1 MTSRKGVYYLV
12 DGRYLKSL
20 GTTVK
25 RFAEYRLDQYV
36 KGKFGFAK
44 GGITLADYYERWIA
58 GKSEPIAR
66 RSAVRDYRQHF
77 GAYIKPALGGVALG
91 SVDRQAVE
99 RLRNK
104 MVVTGLSIKTAR
116 NVIDGSLRALWRDAT
131 AEGLVQH
138 NPFAGMR
145 WPTPARRLPEPFSPA
160 ERGAILGW
168 VLERQAFYY
177 PFVLFQFTTGCRP
190 SESTGLR
197 WSDVDASRCT
207 VAIQRS
213 RHLRADAQT
222 KTAGSWRVIQVPAEL
237 LAVIEQL
244 RLPWRKPSDPVFFNK
259 VSGAQL
265 DANEWARVYWQ
276 RICEGAGVR
285 PRKFYA
291 TRHTSITE
299 AVERGENM
307 LAIARYHG
315 TSLAMIERNYCGA
328 LSMDANKMQTAV
340 GKYAKSL
347 VVPTGIEPGAALS
360 DNLRQLINQAVRSS
374 PAMRKVG

>member
-1 MTSRKGVYYLV
+1 MTNRKGVYYLV

-25 RFAEYRLDQYV
+25 RFAEHRLEQYV
-36 KGKFGFAK
+36 KGKFGFGK
-44 GGITLADYYERWIA
+44 GITLGEYYEGWID
-58 GKSEPIAR
+58 GKAEPIAR

-104 MVVTGLSIKTAR
+104 MVATGLSIKTAR
-116 NVIDGSLRALWRDAT
+116 NVIDGSLRALWRDAS

-145 WPTPARRLPEPFSPA
+145 WPAPVRRLPEPFTAA
-160 ERGAILGW
+160 ERGKILAW
-168 VLERQAFYY
+168 VLEHQVFYY
-177 PFVLFQFTTGCRP
+177 PFLLFQFATGCRP
-190 SESTGLR
+190 SESTGLL
-197 WSDVDASRCT
+197 WSDVDVVRCT

-213 RHLRADAQT
+213 RHLRADNQT
-222 KTAGSWRVIQVPAEL
+222 KTAGSFRVIQVPAEL
-237 LAVIEQL
+237 MGVLEQM
-244 RLPWRKPSDPVFFNK
+244 RLPWHKPGDPVFFNK

-299 AVERGENM
+299 AVQRGDNM

-315 TSLAMIERNYCGA
+315 TSLAMIERAYCGA
-328 LSMDANKMQTAV
+328 LTMDANKMQTAV
-340 GKYAKSL
+340 GKLLNYV
-347 VVPTGIEPGAALS
+347 VVPTGIEPGAASS
-360 DNLRQLINQAVRSS
+360 DNVRQLIYQAVRSS

>member
-1 MTSRKGVYYLV
+1 MSNRKGVYYLV
-12 DGRYLKSL
+12 DGRYVKSL

-25 RFAEYRLDQYV
+25 RFAEHRLEQYI
-36 KGKFGFAK
+36 KGKFGF
-44 GGITLADYYERWIA
+44 GRGITLGEYYEGWIE
-58 GKSEPIAR
+58 GKTEPIAR

-77 GAYIKPALGGVALG
+77 CAYIKPALGGVALG

-104 MVVTGLSIKTAR
+104 MVATGLSIKTAR
-116 NVIDGSLRALWRDAT
+116 NVIDGTLRALWRDAT

-145 WPTPARRLPEPFSPA
+145 WPAPARRLPEPFTVG
-160 ERGAILGW
+160 ERGAILGYM
-168 VLERQAFYY
+168 LERQAFYY
-177 PFVLFQFTTGCRP
+177 PFVLFQFATGARP

-197 WSDVDASRCT
+197 WSDVDTARGT

-213 RHLRADAQT
+213 RHLHADNQT
-222 KTAGSWRVIQVPAEL
+222 KTAASWRVIQVPAEL
-237 LAVIEQL
+237 IAVIEQL

-276 RICEGAGVR
+276 RVCEGAGVR
-285 PRKFYA
+285 QRKFYA

-299 AVERGENM
+299 AVQRGDNM

-328 LSMDANKMQTAV
+328 LSMDANKMQTAASN
-340 GKYAKSL
+340 YAETL
-347 VVPTGIEPGAALS
+347 VVPTGIEPASAS
-360 DNLRQLINQAVRSS
+360 CDNVRQLIYQAVRSS